1 MVPDKFMPTETAFKT
16 TKTIKSRI
24 IEESCIDL
32 YESYLWSEI
41 NIPTVKQMTG
51 ISQQKLED
59 YVQMVEQVVGQYL
72 YEEDEFVKPLPK
84 DGWLLNKEGM
94 TK

>member
-1 MVPDKFMPTETAFKT
+1 MTTETEFNT
-16 TKTIKSRI
+16 TKTIKSRM

-32 YESYLWSEI
+32 YDSYLWSEI

-51 ISQQKLED
+51 ISHQKLED
-59 YVQMVEQVVGQYL
+59 YVQMVEQLVGQYL
-72 YEEDEFVKPLPK
+72 YEEDEVVKPLPK